1 MNRDSKSTVL
11 VYFGVLVVIV
21 FFMFFFH
28 FNAIHINKDWQR
40 TTGVVTGV
48 QEYYSSGGRYSSGGW
63 HHRVYVTYPANGRSY
78 NSSVDFSGYD
88 TGVYKTGDEC
98 EILYNPN
105 NVTAC
110 TIGEVNVN
118 FNTYVPLFLAVPL
131 FVGAVG
137 VALGNKK
144 RKF

>member
-1 MNRDSKSTVL
+1 MNRDSKLTL
-11 VYFGVLVVIV
+11 LAYFGALGVVVLL
-21 FFMFFFH
+21 MFFFH
-28 FNAIHINKDWQR
+28 FNAVHINTDWQR
-40 TTGVVTGV
+40 TIGAVTGV
-48 QEYYSSGGRYSSGGW
+48 QEYYSSGRHSSGW
-63 HHRVYVTYPANGRSY
+63 NHRVYVTYTAKGRVY
-78 NSSVDFSGYD
+78 NSSVNFSGHD

-105 NVTAC
+105 NVTVC

-144 RKF
+144 KKF